1 MACSYLSVSIFWTLL
16 SELWWASA
24 NHVALLLTLMPKF
37 RLISV
42 LLSVIPLITR
52 VLRVL
57 SITSPSPGLIF
68 PMLSS
73 RSVYICMIRESP
85 TCLLS
90 SESYSIFV
98 ALSIMVFFFIVAP
111 LQSWLYILMLIG
123 PLLPLTST
131 SGHSTNSI
139 GWSRK
144 TYKPRIYNTW
154 CAQAPIALRY
164 ANLA

>member
-16 SELWWASA
+16 SELWWARA
-24 NHVALLLTLMPKF
+24 NHVALLLTLMPRF

-42 LLSVIPLITR
+42 LLSVIPLITSLAGALHYLTFTR
-52 VLRVL
+52 PDISYAVQQICLHMHDSRE
-57 SITSPSPGLIF
+57 PH
-68 PMLSS
+68 LSS
-73 RSVYICMIRESP
+73 VKRVIQYLRG
-85 TCLLS
+85 TLNYALL
-90 SESYSIFV
+90 
-98 ALSIMVFFFIVAP
+98 LHRGT